1 MAYLALVTP
10 PLVLSSTYT
19 QQKTTPYVAYE
30 QTHTY
35 THIYTHIY
43 THTYTHIYTHIYK
56 HIYTHIYTHI
66 YNIHVDMTRYSKSL

>member
-43 THTYTHIYTHIYK
+43 
-56 HIYTHIYTHI
+56 
-66 YNIHVDMTRYSKSL
+66 NIHVDMTRYSKSL